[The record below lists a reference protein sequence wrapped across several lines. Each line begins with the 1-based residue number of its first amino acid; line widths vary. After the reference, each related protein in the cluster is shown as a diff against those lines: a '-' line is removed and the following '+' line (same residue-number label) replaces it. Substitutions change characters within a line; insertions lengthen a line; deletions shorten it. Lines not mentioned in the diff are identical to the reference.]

1 MICVENIVK
10 TYDIKKVLDGINV
23 KVPKN
28 QITTIMGPN
37 GAGKSTLLGIIARL
51 LSRDKGSVYV
61 EGQDVVAWET
71 SELAKKLS
79 ILKQDNVTNLKIT
92 IREIVSFGRFPH
104 SKGKLTDIDQ
114 KRIDEA
120 LNFVQLADIQHRYIN
135 ELSGGQKQ
143 RAFIAALLAQ
153 DTDYILLDEPLNN
166 LDIKYMVDTMQLLR
180 RLVLE
185 KDKTVILV
193 LHDINFAASY
203 SDYLIVLK
211 DGKLVKEGGVRE
223 VITPEVLNEIYELE
237 FNILIQNDK
246 PLCLYY

>member
-1 MICVENIVK
+1 
-10 TYDIKKVLDGINV
+10 
-23 KVPKN
+23 
-28 QITTIMGPN
+28 
-37 GAGKSTLLGIIARL
+37 
-51 LSRDKGSVYV
+51 
-61 EGQDVVAWET
+61 
-71 SELAKKLS
+71 
-79 ILKQDNVTNLKIT
+79 LKIT
-92 IREIVSFGRFPH
+92 IREIVSFGRYPH

-223 VITPEVLNEIYELE
+223 VITPEVLKEIYELE
-237 FNILIQNDK
+237 FNVLIQNDK

>member
-1 MICVENIVK
+1 MIRVENIVK

-23 KVPKN
+23 NVPKN

-61 EGQDVVAWET
+61 EGRDVVAWET

-92 IREIVSFGRFPH
+92 IREIVSFGRYPH

-223 VITPEVLNEIYELE
+223 VITPEVLKEIYELE
-237 FNILIQNDK
+237 FNVLIQNDK